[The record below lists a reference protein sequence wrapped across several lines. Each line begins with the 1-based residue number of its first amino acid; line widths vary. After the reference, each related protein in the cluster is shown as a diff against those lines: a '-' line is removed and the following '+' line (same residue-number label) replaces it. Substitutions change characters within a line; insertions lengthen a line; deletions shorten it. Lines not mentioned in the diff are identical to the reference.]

1 MRGQLAI
8 LRVLLLTC
16 HLLCLWTA
24 EPIAALAFWNGG
36 QHVRFQQDHLERIMF
51 ADEALIR
58 TYRTKCGSQ
67 WHTLFKE
74 WEQLQRRAIRHDDS
88 VKMVVWRCQAMCGGL
103 GDRQRG
109 ILTSFMLAL
118 VSSRA
123 FFIDSVAPVPLHHYF
138 DVASPDLHWV
148 FDDTLLEG
156 RSVLAES
163 FMDCL
168 PNIGNYAQANLSYY
182 NDFDVVIQA
191 NNFWQPFAILHNP
204 TVSKVKLESFEEP
217 ILAGCILNYLLAPA
231 QYLQLRV
238 HKIQTALKAEDKKL
252 LAVQV
257 RTGDSQEKDGHV
269 LQVLFQ
275 HFQRC
280 VVQLQQAKSSPF
292 KIFVTT
298 DSENVT
304 NLFREVYPDSF
315 VVAGQVSHVDGHF
328 GVSGSPDVDF
338 TKIVMDHLLIA
349 FADDLIISRS
359 GFAELAAVRGFKLY
373 YSPSRCYAQHPVQFS
388 FPDEKPLAMA
398 ISSVEDIFLQA
409 R

>member
-1 MRGQLAI
+1 MAPSIFAFGRSTLNGSCLRMR
-8 LRVLLLTC
+8 LLS
-16 HLLCLWTA
+16 
-24 EPIAALAFWNGG
+24 
-36 QHVRFQQDHLERIMF
+36 
-51 ADEALIR
+51 ALI
-58 TYRTKCGSQ
+58 GQ
-67 WHTLFKE
+67 
-74 WEQLQRRAIRHDDS
+74 S
-88 VKMVVWRCQAMCGGL
+88 V
-103 GDRQRG
+103 DRSG
-109 ILTSFMLAL
+109 ILYSQNGSTFKDGPFIMTM
-118 VSSRA
+118 VSKSLSGDA
-123 FFIDSVAPVPLHHYF
+123 SVAPVPLHHYF
-138 DVASPDLHWV
+138 DVANPDLHWV
-148 FDDTLLEG
+148 FDDTLLKG

-182 NDFDVVIQA
+182 DEFDVVIQA

-204 TVSKVKLESFEEP
+204 TISKVKLQSFEEP

-238 HKIQTALKAEDKKL
+238 HNLLIALKAEDRSL

-275 HFQRC
+275 HFQKC
-280 VVQLQQAKSSPF
+280 VVQLQAAKSTPF

-315 VVAGQVSHVDGHF
+315 TVAGQVSHIDGHF

-338 TKIVMDHLLIA
+338 TKSVIDYLLIA

-359 GFAELAAVRGFKLY
+359 GFAELAAVRGFKVY
-373 YSPSRCYAQHPVQFS
+373 YSPSSCYAKHPVQYS

-398 ISSVEDIFLQA
+398 ISSVEDIILQTP
-409 R
+409 